1 MLFLCFFWC
10 FFLCS
15 CFLVCAFFCAVFC
28 AFPGAFFC
36 ECVRQFVLFFV
47 LFWCFLRPVCLLVCV
62 FFLCFFWCSFLCSCF
77 LICAFF
83 FVFFLVLFFL
93 CSCFLVCV
101 FFLCSSVLIPTLREG
116 KTVKFSSNVFL
127 VSLLVSASFCVFS
140 VLVSLLSL
148 CLQRTGLQSLRQNP
162 NARREGG
169 PGKQAPFSGCK
180 ALTHTIR
187 AAPASFSAL
196 PQRQYEARTD

>member
-1 MLFLCFFWC
+1 MLVFSSLCFFSVLFFVLSLVLFFVSVFGSLCFFFVLFWCFLRPVCLLVCAFFLCFFWCSFLCSCFLVCAFFLCFFWC

-15 CFLVCAFFCAVFC
+15 CFLVCAFF
-28 AFPGAFFC
+28 
-36 ECVRQFVLFFV
+36 
-47 LFWCFLRPVCLLVCV
+47 
-62 FFLCFFWCSFLCSCF
+62 
-77 LICAFF
+77 
-83 FVFFLVLFFL
+83 
-93 CSCFLVCV
+93 
-101 FFLCSSVLIPTLREG
+101 LCSSVLIPTPREG
-116 KTVKFSSNVFL
+116 KTVKFSSTVFL
-127 VSLLVSASFCVFS
+127 VSLLVSASFCAFS

-196 PQRQYEARTD
+196 PQCQHEARTD